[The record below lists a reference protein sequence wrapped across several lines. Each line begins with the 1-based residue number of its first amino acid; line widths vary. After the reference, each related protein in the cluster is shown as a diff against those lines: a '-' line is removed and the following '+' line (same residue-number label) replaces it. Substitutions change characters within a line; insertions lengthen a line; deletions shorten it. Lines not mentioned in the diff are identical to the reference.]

1 MLFDL
6 QLPKQG
12 DVSRRKEI
20 ERLKDLIQL
29 SLAAFCKM
37 ICFIRKYLDPSR

>member
-20 ERLKDLIQL
+20 EKDLVQL
-29 SLAAFCKM
+29 SLAAYCKM
-37 ICFIRKYLDPSR
+37 ICFIRNYLDPSR